1 MTNFWPSQ
9 ATNLKVSRKMD
20 RAQATRDHLH
30 LLLLARLPHSTHHPT
45 LQLKANSRKLQHDAA
60 QQRRRLVRS
69 DARSTSLRKKEK
81 RKYFSLDELFELHS
95 HLSHSSSAPSSPGSL
110 GSGAMD
116 ESDSDTSP
124 GDVGDAGD
132 DDNLYPLEGKFRDA
146 ADRAEIMGM
155 SMLDREQVLANRIEE
170 QAERKRG
177 KNLRSMVG
185 EADRVAEKS
194 KNKRKAGAADL
205 EDDDRKTI
213 RPRTKRSD
221 ALESYTRQR
230 DQAREEK
237 SRRANRVSGGRRSRS
252 RSRDSSER
260 DANGESDEEY
270 GRSKVRA
277 PEPEIPVELPDIQRV
292 KVGRTNFAKVCFFP
306 GFEQTMIGC
315 FARVCIGQEKPG
327 MNTYR
332 LTQIKG
338 VTTGKP
344 YFMDIPNNPFYTDQ
358 YVVLAHGKAEKEW
371 PFTFCSDS
379 KIGDSEFERWKKQL
393 VVDSLPVP
401 SRSTC
406 NSKCEKI
413 NKLISH
419 RFTSDELNEKLEKQH
434 KYRHLLTQSQPKA
447 TLARTT
453 SSNDQQNNLRLLN
466 EKNRKQNAENVRKAL
481 VAEKNRQRSNARAK
495 AAEIAAANKEQMLAV
510 PRSDVDALFSEG
522 SDISRTATPVQDA
535 PGKKPDPPK
544 EKGGIPK
551 FTKMSMDDDIIGTM
565 DLGIDIDI

>member
-1 MTNFWPSQ
+1 
-9 ATNLKVSRKMD
+9 
-20 RAQATRDHLH
+20 
-30 LLLLARLPHSTHHPT
+30 
-45 LQLKANSRKLQHDAA
+45 
-60 QQRRRLVRS
+60 
-69 DARSTSLRKKEK
+69 
-81 RKYFSLDELFELHS
+81 
-95 HLSHSSSAPSSPGSL
+95 
-110 GSGAMD
+110 MD

-124 GDVGDAGD
+124 GDVGDVGD
-132 DDNLYPLEGKFRDA
+132 GDNLYPLEGKFRDA
-146 ADRAEIMGM
+146 ADRAAIMSM
-155 SMLDREQVLANRIEE
+155 SMLDRERVLADRIEE
-170 QAERKRG
+170 QADRRKL
-177 KNLRSMVG
+177 KNLSSLVG
-185 EADRVAEKS
+185 GADRAAEKS

-205 EDDDRKTI
+205 EDNDRKTI
-213 RPRTKRSD
+213 RPKTKRSD

-230 DQAREEK
+230 DQVREEK
-237 SRRANRVSGGRRSRS
+237 SRRANRISGGRRSRS
-252 RSRDSSER
+252 RSRGHSSER
-260 DANGESDEEY
+260 DADGESDEEY
-270 GRSKVRA
+270 SRSNVRA
-277 PEPEIPVELPDIQRV
+277 VEPEVPVELSDIQRV

-315 FARVCIGQEKPG
+315 FARVCVGQSQPG
-327 MNTYR
+327 VNTYR

-338 VTTGKP
+338 FKTSKP

-358 YVVLAHGKAEKEW
+358 YVILANGKAEKEW

-379 KIGDSEFERWKKQL
+379 KISESEFEHWKKQL
-393 VVDSLPVP
+393 VADSIPLP

-447 TLARTT
+447 TLARTNNT
-453 SSNDQQNNLRLLN
+453 NDQQNNLRLLN

-481 VAEKNRQRSNARAK
+481 VAEKNRQRANARAK
-495 AAEIAAANKEQMLAV
+495 AAEMAAASKEQMLAV
-510 PRSDVDALFSEG
+510 PKSDVDALFSEG

-535 PGKKPDPPK
+535 PVKKPDPPK
-544 EKGGIPK
+544 EKVGIPK